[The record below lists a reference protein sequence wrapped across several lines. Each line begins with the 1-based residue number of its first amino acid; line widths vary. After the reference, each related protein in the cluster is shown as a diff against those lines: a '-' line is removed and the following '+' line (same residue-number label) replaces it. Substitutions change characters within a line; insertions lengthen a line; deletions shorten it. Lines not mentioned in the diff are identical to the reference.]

1 MLRERADHNALPE
14 HQTWDHKISIV
25 PGKSPEKQ
33 PIYLISEAKLEVL
46 RKYIDENKANRFIR
60 ESTSPVG
67 YPILFVQKKDG
78 TQQLCVNYR
87 KLNAITVKNSY
98 PLPLISE
105 LQDCLQK
112 AKWFTKLDVQ
122 QAYYCQGH
130 RTTVRPYDV
139 RQYDMVAL
147 AEQTATSEHSDTMA
161 PTLQSGQASKTVD
174 NQSGQASETV
184 DDQTAPAIDTPD
196 TANGGEGAAAKA
208 GNSNDTNNNI
218 EAATAHNQEVIE
230 HQRRQ
235 IQYVRQDI
243 KYKENKREL
252 ERLNAR

>member
-1 MLRERADHNALPE
+1 
-14 HQTWDHKISIV
+14 
-25 PGKSPEKQ
+25 
-33 PIYLISEAKLEVL
+33 
-46 RKYIDENKANRFIR
+46 
-60 ESTSPVG
+60 
-67 YPILFVQKKDG
+67 
-78 TQQLCVNYR
+78 
-87 KLNAITVKNSY
+87 
-98 PLPLISE
+98 
-105 LQDCLQK
+105 
-112 AKWFTKLDVQ
+112 
-122 QAYYCQGH
+122 
-130 RTTVRPYDV
+130 
-139 RQYDMVAL
+139 
-147 AEQTATSEHSDTMA
+147 MA